1 MGVLKAIK
9 HWELSDNIT
18 MNLNHTHFRAGVII
32 EDGKIE
38 EYKKLVFDKSNG
50 RSYRTRYIKLRVY
63 FDKGDTRCIVN

>member
-18 MNLNHTHFRAGVII
+18 MNLNHTHFRAEVII

-38 EYKKLVFDKSNG
+38 EYKKLVFDKSNLVG
-50 RSYRTRYIKLRVY
+50 ATEP
-63 FDKGDTRCIVN
+63 GT